1 MKTKCLSDETFIKYI
16 TGRLSPQKTRKVEA
30 HIKECHDCYHSLQIT
45 HELMR
50 SPDPEAFRPVSKE
63 EAREILA
70 SIGVVK
76 PPGLFESMINM
87 IVMIIKCVKKTCR
100 ETPKW
105 IRKVFYKIKEMT
117 HDAIMRIGRIL
128 FGSSP
133 ETEFAFARVRTK
145 GKIGIRNDSSSSNQQ
160 FSTMMIEDINIYCMS
175 EKIKENLF
183 SLDITIKE
191 VQDDDLFRIV
201 LKDEEG
207 GLSSKPLVNQSVF
220 FNTLSSDSYELI
232 IHKNHR
238 ALESKRFIL
247 NEKGQIHEK
256 QDADS

>member
-16 TGRLSPQKTRKVEA
+16 TGRLSPQKAREVEA
-30 HIKECHDCYHSLQIT
+30 HLRECHDCYHSLQIT

-50 SPDPEAFRPVSKE
+50 TPDPEAFKPVSKK

-70 SIGVVK
+70 SIGVAK
-76 PPGLFESMINM
+76 PPGMFESLINM
-87 IVMIIKCVKKTCR
+87 IVMIIKCFQKTCR
-100 ETPKW
+100 ETSKR
-105 IRKVFYKIKEMT
+105 IRKVFYMIRDMT
-117 HDAIMRIGRIL
+117 LDTIMRIGTII
-128 FGSSP
+128 FGPSP

-145 GKIGIRNDSSSSNQQ
+145 GKIGIRNESAPGSQQ
-160 FSTMMIEDINIYCMS
+160 FASMMIEDINIYCMS
-175 EKIKENLF
+175 EKVKENLF
-183 SLDITIKE
+183 SLDIQIKE
-191 VQDDDLFRIV
+191 SLDDDLFRIV

-220 FNTLSSDSYELI
+220 FNTLSSGSYELI